1 MNEYI
6 FEKKKLQSYLGE
18 TLYNALKS
26 YNVIIA
32 GGTITSLF
40 TNKEINDIDIYF
52 RSKLDLSNFLLEEM
66 NGKWVI
72 AKTDKAFLFKY
83 NKIKVQAIYFK
94 YFDNVDEIFNTFDFT
109 VCMGAYD
116 FTVEDFILHKDFL
129 KHNSQRILK
138 FNQNTAYPIVSA
150 LRVDKYKKKGYYI
163 SKAEFIRIMLTILQF
178 NITDY
183 KTLKEQM
190 GGMYGE
196 NYDALL
202 EPKEDEDFD
211 LMTIIDKMKDISVD
225 DKYFARSQFL
235 VDVGDWEEC
244 VLKTLGEK
252 FRCFKFNNNYYKVV
266 SGEVK
271 KCKDYN
277 EENYNL
283 VDVSE
288 IVKFPLIRYKY
299 VRKDLHSYYD
309 KNFIYK
315 VNEYNEAKST
325 YKGIC
330 AVTKDKLNGCS
341 YSSER
346 DNILLEL
353 RIDSVDDIFDMTE
366 LLDNSASYKRVYA
379 TKIISKEEEK
389 EMRDNSNDDGLDFWN

>member
-1 MNEYI
+1 MSEYI
-6 FEKKKLQSYLGE
+6 FEKKKLHNYLGE
-18 TLYNALKS
+18 ALYNALKT

-40 TNKEINDIDIYF
+40 TNSDINDIDIYF
-52 RSKLDLSNFLLEEM
+52 RSKSDLSNFLLEEM

-83 NKIKVQAIYFK
+83 EEIKVQAIYFK
-94 YFDNVDEIFNTFDFT
+94 CFENADEIFNTFDFT

-116 FTVEDFILHKDFL
+116 FAIEDFVFHKDFF

-150 LRVDKYKKKGYYI
+150 LRVDKYKKKGYSI
-163 SKAEFIRIMLTILQF
+163 SKPEFIRIMLTILQF
-178 NITDY
+178 NISDY

-202 EPKEDEDFD
+202 EPNDNEEFN
-211 LMTIIDKMKDISVD
+211 LATIIDKMKDISVD
-225 DKYFARSQFL
+225 DKYFAKSQFL
-235 VDVGDWEEC
+235 TDIDDWEEC
-244 VLKTLGEK
+244 ILKTLGEK
-252 FRCFKFNNNYYKVV
+252 FRCFKFKDNYYKVV

-283 VDVSE
+283 VDASE
-288 IVKFPLIRYKY
+288 IIKFPLLRYKY
-299 VRKDLHSYYD
+299 VRKDLHSYFD
-309 KNFIYK
+309 KNYVYK
-315 VNEYNEAKST
+315 VGEYNEAKST

-330 AVTKDKLNGCS
+330 AVTQDKLNGCS
-341 YSSER
+341 YSSKR
-346 DNILLEL
+346 DNMLLEL
-353 RIDSVDDIFDMTE
+353 RIDSIEDVFDVKE
-366 LLDNSASYKRVYA
+366 LLDDNASYKRVFV
-379 TKIISKEEEK
+379 TRIVPKEEEK
-389 EMRDNSNDDGLDFWN
+389 EMREVTMFNPIDR

>member
-1 MNEYI
+1 MSEYI
-6 FEKKKLQSYLGE
+6 FEKKKLQNYLGE
-18 TLYNALKS
+18 ALYNALKT

-40 TNKEINDIDIYF
+40 TNSDINDIDIYF
-52 RSKLDLSNFLLEEM
+52 RSKSDLSNFLLEEM

-83 NKIKVQAIYFK
+83 EKIKVQAIYFK
-94 YFDNVDEIFNTFDFT
+94 YFDNADEIFNTFDFT

-116 FTVEDFILHKDFL
+116 FAIEDFVLHREFL
-129 KHNSQRILK
+129 KHNAQRILR

-163 SKAEFIRIMLTILQF
+163 SKSEFIRIMLTILQF

-202 EPKEDEDFD
+202 EPSDDESFD
-211 LMTIIDKMKDISVD
+211 LSTIIDKMKDMSID
-225 DKYFARSQFL
+225 DKYFKQSQFL
-235 VDVGDWEEC
+235 SDIEDWEEC
-244 VLKTLGEK
+244 VLKSLGEK
-252 FRCFKFNNNYYKVV
+252 IRCFKHKDDYYKII

-277 EENYNL
+277 EDNYCL
-283 VDVSE
+283 VDVTE
-288 IVKFPLIRYKY
+288 VIKFPLIRYKY
-299 VRKDLHSYYD
+299 VRKDLHSYFD
-309 KNFIYK
+309 KNYIYK
-315 VNEYNEAKST
+315 VGEYNEAKSK
-325 YKGIC
+325 YKGLC
-330 AVTKDKLNGCS
+330 AVTKDNINICS

-346 DNILLEL
+346 DNVLLEL
-353 RIDSVDDIFDMTE
+353 RVDSIEDIFNMTE
-366 LLDNSASYKRVYA
+366 LLDDDASYKRVFVNRVVP
-379 TKIISKEEEK
+379 KEEEK
-389 EMRDNSNDDGLDFWN
+389 DMREVTMINSIDRW